1 MAHVRF
7 KVQNASVS
15 KELADKIQRLQR
27 ELSETQ
33 RLLRLEYEKSPEY
46 RAAVAVAS
54 QGSSSVG
61 VVVARDGY
69 LDVAVPCF
77 DYSSDG
83 RRKPTTFLG
92 ETTINML
99 LNGKLLTDAQKRALL
114 AERFGGLFDQ
124 ANVRVQERRWELVE
138 LDADRKEVRRLALC
152 DTEEQAEGKLE
163 DWCDFDEDYEAGVW
177 RGADWSEVEFV
188 LVREVWL

>member
-7 KVQNASVS
+7 KVDGRTVS
-15 KELADKIQRLQR
+15 KELAEKIQRLQR

-54 QGSSSVG
+54 QGSVG

-77 DYSSDG
+77 DYSSEG
-83 RRKPTTFLG
+83 RRKPTSYLG

-99 LNGKLLTDAQKRALL
+99 LNGKLLTDGQKRALL

-124 ANVRVQERRWELVE
+124 ANVRVLERRWELVE
-138 LDADRKEVRRLALC
+138 LDADRREVRRLALC
-152 DTEEQAEGKLE
+152 DTEEQAEEKLQ
-163 DWCDFDEDYEAGVW
+163 DWCDFDEEFEAGVW
-177 RGADWSEVEFV
+177 RGADWSDVEFV